1 MCNLVH
7 GFLQAVSSLTII
19 GLPDLVKSL
28 GERPRVQEEEDGR
41 GDGDQ
46 RDQLAQPEREDKTS
60 KSASLFFVMDFFPR
74 PSHTMYERR
83 NLKMIKYILTEY
95 CNIASDLSREE

>member
-1 MCNLVH
+1 M
-7 GFLQAVSSLTII
+7 
-19 GLPDLVKSL
+19 
-28 GERPRVQEEEDGR
+28 QEEEDGR

-46 RDQLAQPEREDKTS
+46 RDQLAQPEREDDKTS
-60 KSASLFFVMDFFPR
+60 KTASLFFVMDLFPR

-95 CNIASDLSREE
+95 CNIASDLSGEK